1 MSELLTGM
9 ISTCVVSI
17 VVAKFQHFEML
28 ILHLSQSSA
37 LCLDS
42 PDHIIFIT
50 MILSKSCQTDTP
62 CWPELEQ
69 NYKYNHVWIMLWPCL
84 ISSLSLHPAVVQL
97 CCVSSGP
104 DLVCGSCSISRATR
118 YMYASGG
125 QQAWLG
131 QQETWIALILD
142 LKPNL
147 YIDDLLLCLSLI
159 CIEFRKLRS

>member
-84 ISSLSLHPAVVQL
+84 ISSLSLHPAVVRL
-97 CCVSSGP
+97 LRARSG
-104 DLVCGSCSISRATR
+104 V
-118 YMYASGG
+118 
-125 QQAWLG
+125 W
-131 QQETWIALILD
+131 
-142 LKPNL
+142 
-147 YIDDLLLCLSLI
+147 LLLNLSRHQIYVRIWWSAGLARPAGNLD
-159 CIEFRKLRS
+159 CFNFRFKAQPLYR

>member
-97 CCVSSGP
+97 CCVSSGQIW
-104 DLVCGSCSISRATR
+104 CGSCSSSALALSRHQIYVRIWWSAGLAR
-118 YMYASGG
+118 PAGN
-125 QQAWLG
+125 
-131 QQETWIALILD
+131 LD
-142 LKPNL
+142 CFNFRFKAQPL
-147 YIDDLLLCLSLI
+147 Y
-159 CIEFRKLRS
+159 R

>member
-104 DLVCGSCSISRATR
+104 DLV
-118 YMYASGG
+118 
-125 QQAWLG
+125 W
-131 QQETWIALILD
+131 
-142 LKPNL
+142 
-147 YIDDLLLCLSLI
+147 LLLKLCSRPLAPPDI
-159 CIEFRKLRS
+159 CTHLVVSRPGRPAGNLDCFNFRFKAQPLYR